1 MCCNGKVEHCS
12 ESKHAFR
19 IPEPRACG
27 TDSVTSAVGR
37 QGGHGSVK
45 LVTRGDYTDLNT
57 KEYSRGRSCK

>member
-1 MCCNGKVEHCS
+1 MCPSGKVEPCR

-19 IPEPRACG
+19 IPESTACG

-45 LVTRGDYTDLNT
+45 SEMRGDYTDLNT
-57 KEYSRGRSCK
+57 KEYCRGLSCK